1 MQSARESARIT
12 SCRSNV
18 AQLTKGLLHHET
30 SLGYFPTGGWGP
42 KWLGVADRNSDA
54 SQPGGWIYS
63 VLPYIEE
70 TTTRNIVQK
79 TTDAAQYQKLVTTS
93 LPTFSCPSRR
103 GSRPLPIASINSGGY
118 HGAGSTAFA
127 ITTATRSD
135 YAANS
140 GSQGFCVRPSAF
152 AGIPSNAQT
161 QNKKVSF
168 CHHPPGNPDN
178 YSTRSVSINA
188 VQNGFN
194 GDRSDLDYVGDCD
207 SCGGSS
213 TFIIDATI
221 ENPQDLTSG
230 DNWRKQSLADKVL
243 NRTDNAIPDL
253 QDGIVFRMS
262 RLQAASVLDGLSNVY
277 LIGEKYVSANTYSDG
292 SDPGDSSPMLAG
304 YASGNVRW
312 AYEPPTPDKKNATH
326 ASAFGSA
333 HAGGWNAA
341 FADGSVKTLSYTI
354 DPDLHKKLAARDDI
368 KRGGLAGAPP

>member
-1 MQSARESARIT
+1 MACLNRRGFTLVELLVVIAIIGTLAGLILPAVQSARESARIT

-118 HGAGSTAFA
+118 YGAGSTAFA

-140 GSQGFCVRPSAF
+140 GSQGF
-152 AGIPSNAQT
+152 
-161 QNKKVSF
+161 
-168 CHHPPGNPDN
+168 
-178 YSTRSVSINA
+178 
-188 VQNGFN
+188 
-194 GDRSDLDYVGDCD
+194 
-207 SCGGSS
+207 
-213 TFIIDATI
+213 
-221 ENPQDLTSG
+221 
-230 DNWRKQSLADKVL
+230 
-243 NRTDNAIPDL
+243 
-253 QDGIVFRMS
+253 
-262 RLQAASVLDGLSNVY
+262 
-277 LIGEKYVSANTYSDG
+277 
-292 SDPGDSSPMLAG
+292 
-304 YASGNVRW
+304 
-312 AYEPPTPDKKNATH
+312 
-326 ASAFGSA
+326 
-333 HAGGWNAA
+333 
-341 FADGSVKTLSYTI
+341 
-354 DPDLHKKLAARDDI
+354 
-368 KRGGLAGAPP
+368 